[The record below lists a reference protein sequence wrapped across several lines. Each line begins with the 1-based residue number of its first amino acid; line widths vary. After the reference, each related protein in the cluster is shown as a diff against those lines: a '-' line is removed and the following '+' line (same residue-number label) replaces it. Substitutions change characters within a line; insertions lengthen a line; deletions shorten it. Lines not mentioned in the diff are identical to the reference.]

1 MPEVIKFASL
11 LIGAYLLGSVPAA
24 YLVAKWTR
32 GIDIRKYGS
41 GNVGASNIVRIVS
54 KRWAIPVI
62 IFDVGKGAVMVWA
75 AQLLGLGIV
84 EQVTV
89 GLVAIIGHNW
99 PVFLHFNGGRGALTT
114 LGVVF
119 ALTPWLALILV
130 TVAFLFYPLRQLAL
144 GTTVAMAALPLCS
157 WFFSQPFAI
166 EERLPVTLGFL
177 AIFLIVIFR
186 RLTTPRT
193 SLSASVPTGQLIINR
208 LLFDRDIRDREAWV
222 KWQPFEQQE
231 KQEKG

>member
-1 MPEVIKFASL
+1 
-11 LIGAYLLGSVPAA
+11 
-24 YLVAKWTR
+24 
-32 GIDIRKYGS
+32 
-41 GNVGASNIVRIVS
+41 
-54 KRWAIPVI
+54 
-62 IFDVGKGAVMVWA
+62 
-75 AQLLGLGIV
+75 
-84 EQVTV
+84 V

-157 WFFSQPFAI
+157 WFFGQPFAI

>member
-75 AQLLGLGIV
+75 AQLLGLGIA

-157 WFFSQPFAI
+157 WFFGQPFTI

>member
-62 IFDVGKGAVMVWA
+62 IFDVGKGAVMVGA
-75 AQLLGLGIV
+75 AQLLGLGIA

-114 LGVVF
+114 LGVIF
-119 ALTPWLALILV
+119 ALTPLLALILLV
-130 TVAFLFYPLRQLAL
+130 VAFLFYPFRQLAL

-177 AIFLIVIFR
+177 AIFLILIFR

-193 SLSASVPTGQLIINR
+193 SLSASVPLGQLIINR